1 MLNLSLNKLK
11 LMAKSRSFKGYKSVP
26 GDRLLSAL
34 KELESTVKKF
44 LMMQE

>member
-1 MLNLSLNKLK
+1 
-11 LMAKSRSFKGYKSVP
+11 MAKSRSFKGYKSVP